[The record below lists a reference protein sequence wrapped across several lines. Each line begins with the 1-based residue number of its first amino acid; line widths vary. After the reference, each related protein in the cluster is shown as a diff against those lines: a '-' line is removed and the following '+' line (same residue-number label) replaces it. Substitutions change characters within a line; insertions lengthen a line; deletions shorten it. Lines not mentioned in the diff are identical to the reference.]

1 VRTLEVADVLDL
13 AAAQSSDAE
22 ERLQKLF
29 EWDFERTMTSVRLL
43 FAVAGS
49 LLIALLAAL
58 IHDDAKLEIWHIATI
73 VGSAGLLAAVAWSM
87 LRRTREL
94 HREFLAALGL
104 LNSAQRLGPLL
115 ARYRAG
121 GS

>member
-1 VRTLEVADVLDL
+1 VGTLEVADVLDL

-22 ERLQKLF
+22 ERLQTLF
-29 EWDFERTMTSVRLL
+29 EWDLERTMTSVRML
-43 FAVAGS
+43 FVVAGA

-58 IHDDAKLEIWHIATI
+58 IRDDTNLETWHIATI
-73 VGSAGLLAAVAWSM
+73 VGSAGLLAGVAWST
-87 LRRTREL
+87 LRRTRHL
-94 HREFLAALGL
+94 HREFLAALQL

-121 GS
+121 RS